1 MEAMELRHLKYFVAL
16 AEKLNFTR
24 AAAALHIAQPAL
36 SVQIRKLEEEIGTAL
51 LSREGRK
58 VRLTEA
64 GRVFLEQA
72 RKSISEAKRG
82 VTLARQAAN
91 GEIGHLSIG
100 YNTPAAFRV
109 FPKLVPA
116 FRKRWPEVQLTFHS
130 LKIAQQLEGLR
141 RNELDLSFIWL
152 PIPQEEF
159 DVQELARESLVAA
172 IPSGHRLACMSSV
185 SIRDL
190 SREPLILLSR
200 ALDPETYHQIEQL
213 FSRAGAV
220 MNVAY
225 QLENSLSMI
234 NFVAMGSGC
243 SLLPEY
249 VRDIRQDGVVY
260 KPLRSP
266 NLVKTLAMIK
276 NKGTSS
282 ELANAFYRFA
292 VETFPASRGEKATV
306 GARRRPR
313 SA

>member
-1 MEAMELRHLKYFVAL
+1 MELRHLKYFVAL
-16 AEKLNFTR
+16 AEKLSFTR

-36 SVQIRKLEEEIGTAL
+36 SVQIRKLEEEIGTSL

-72 RKSISEAKRG
+72 RKAISETTRG

-116 FRKRWPEVQLTFHS
+116 FRKRWPDVQLTFHS

-152 PIPQEEF
+152 PIPAEEF
-159 DVQELARESLVAA
+159 DVQELLRESLVAA
-172 IPSGHRLACMSSV
+172 IPSGHRLASAASV
-185 SIRDL
+185 SIKDL
-190 SREPLILLSR
+190 AREPLIVISR
-200 ALDPETYHQIEQL
+200 TLDPETYYELEQL
-213 FSRAGAV
+213 FRRAGAV

-260 KPLRSP
+260 KPLRPP

-292 VETFPASRGEKATV
+292 VETFPASD
-306 GARRRPR
+306 GAGSAAGRRRASR
-313 SA
+313 NI